1 MKICDTEWLGQK
13 GVKAVGSF
21 QVLMPAAKA
30 VPTSPF
36 RDIAECPRAFCWFEV
51 LIIIKALKVVALCQ
65 SFGVVWRQVTWPA
78 ARYTPAFP
86 LLPLRG
92 TWCSLAK
99 AQSMGLSRKDRQG
112 LSPEVP

>member
-1 MKICDTEWLGQK
+1 MKICDTEWLGQD

-51 LIIIKALKVVALCQ
+51 LIIIKALKVVWLCV
-65 SFGVVWRQVTWPA
+65 SLSELFGVRSPG
-78 ARYTPAFP
+78 
-86 LLPLRG
+86 PLRG
-92 TWCSLAK
+92 THLLFLCSH
-99 AQSMGLSRKDRQG
+99 
-112 LSPEVP
+112 